1 MSNLTLTSLTPDD
14 GYWFG
19 LGVFET
25 IWVKQNTAVFL
36 DEHLNRLKKSAL
48 FLGFLPDKTS
58 ASQWISI
65 RKQEILDYL
74 KENPTENGVLKLTLS
89 DKNLSLTSR
98 KNTYTKEQYE
108 KGFALDYSK
117 ILRNETSPFTYM
129 KTLNYADNILEK
141 RLAKQRGYDEPI
153 FLNTKGNRDGI
164 SEELQMLLDYFDGRE
179 PESQLAKD
187 IDRKVFEARN
197 NKQWRREYMSYQME
211 LDRQYRNGRE
221 EGIKEGMEKGSELAT
236 ENINKLLKI
245 LIVEKKY
252 DEIEKISENKEYQKE
267 LMKKYNIIED

>member
-25 IWVKQNTAVFL
+25 ILEKQNTAVFL

-48 FLGFLPDKTS
+48 FLGF
-58 ASQWISI
+58 
-65 RKQEILDYL
+65 
-74 KENPTENGVLKLTLS
+74 PTENGVLKLTLS

-153 FLNTKGNRDGI
+153 FLNTKGELSEGATTNLFFVSGKKLFTPALSCGLLDGI
-164 SEELQMLLDYFDGRE
+164 L
-179 PESQLAKD
+179 
-187 IDRKVFEARN
+187 
-197 NKQWRREYMSYQME
+197 
-211 LDRQYRNGRE
+211 RQY
-221 EGIKEGMEKGSELAT
+221 
-236 ENINKLLKI
+236 LLKNYQ
-245 LIVEKKY
+245 VEECIIKPEQVSDF
-252 DEIEKISENKEYQKE
+252 DEMFVTNSLLGIMPICRLGEHKFTRRTITNQLMQTYSE
-267 LMKKYNIIED
+267 I

>member
-153 FLNTKGNRDGI
+153 FLNTKGELSEGATTNLFFVSGKKLFTPALSCGLLDGI
-164 SEELQMLLDYFDGRE
+164 L
-179 PESQLAKD
+179 
-187 IDRKVFEARN
+187 
-197 NKQWRREYMSYQME
+197 
-211 LDRQYRNGRE
+211 RQYLLINYQVE
-221 EGIKEGMEKGSELAT
+221 ECIIKPEQVSDFDEMFVTNSLLGIMPICRLGEHKFTRRTITNQLMQTYSE
-236 ENINKLLKI
+236 I
-245 LIVEKKY
+245 
-252 DEIEKISENKEYQKE
+252 
-267 LMKKYNIIED
+267 

>member
-141 RLAKQRGYDEPI
+141 RLAKQRGYDEPN
-153 FLNTKGNRDGI
+153 FLKYQRRTVRGCNNQSAFLYQVKNFLPPALSCGLLDGI
-164 SEELQMLLDYFDGRE
+164 L
-179 PESQLAKD
+179 
-187 IDRKVFEARN
+187 
-197 NKQWRREYMSYQME
+197 
-211 LDRQYRNGRE
+211 RQY
-221 EGIKEGMEKGSELAT
+221 
-236 ENINKLLKI
+236 LLKNYQ
-245 LIVEKKY
+245 VEECIIKPEQVSDFDEMFVTKFPAWNYANLPPWRTQVYPTY
-252 DEIEKISENKEYQKE
+252 DYKSVNAD
-267 LMKKYNIIED
+267 LL

>member
-1 MSNLTLTSLTPDD
+1 MI
-14 GYWFG
+14 Y
-19 LGVFET
+19 
-25 IWVKQNTAVFL
+25 
-36 DEHLNRLKKSAL
+36 
-48 FLGFLPDKTS
+48 
-58 ASQWISI
+58 SQLIVI
-65 RKQEILDYL
+65 RQLIEQLIIEILQKWLY
-74 KENPTENGVLKLTLS
+74 KSRYANGNGSVVAFCLCT
-89 DKNLSLTSR
+89 N
-98 KNTYTKEQYE
+98 
-108 KGFALDYSK
+108 
-117 ILRNETSPFTYM
+117 
-129 KTLNYADNILEK
+129 
-141 RLAKQRGYDEPI
+141 
-153 FLNTKGNRDGI
+153 
-164 SEELQMLLDYFDGRE
+164 FDGRE

-252 DEIEKISENKEYQKE
+252 DEIEKISENKEYEKE